1 MKKETKRDKKI
12 YQKIVEEQPYCQLCG
27 STNWLEIHHI
37 VYRSENGSNDD
48 RNLIRLCKYH
58 HQEVH
63 SNKKKWQPFL
73 IQMQQRRYKE
83 YFTKEDVTKRKK
95 YFKID

>member
-1 MKKETKRDKKI
+1 MRYKDIYKKI
-12 YQKIVEEQPYCQLCG
+12 AEEQQWCQLCG
-27 STNWLEIHHI
+27 STDWLEIHHI
-37 VYRSENGSNDD
+37 IYRSQGGNNDE

-73 IQMQQRRYKE
+73 LEMQ
-83 YFTKEDVTKRKK
+83 FKK
-95 YFKID
+95 YGEFDKKELTKKQNVI